1 MTDAVAR
8 RMSDAALFVPAQA
21 DEVPEA
27 ARFLPFSHHGTQA
40 MIQTPRQSRRPTP
53 EERKFLDTLIFW
65 RAIYAERGTQD
76 SESGATVWSTIAAAE
91 LRMRQLRI
99 QPLI

>member
-1 MTDAVAR
+1 MTDPMAR
-8 RMSDAALFVPAQA
+8 RMSDAALPVSAQA
-21 DEVPEA
+21 DQVPKS
-27 ARFLPFSHHGTQA
+27 ARHLPFSHHGTQA

-65 RAIYAERGTQD
+65 RAIYAERGTHD
-76 SESGATVWSTIAAAE
+76 SEPGASVVSTIEAAE
-91 LRMRQLRI
+91 LHMRELRI